1 MVFKW
6 HQMGWR
12 IYNNTKLNTMKTK
25 VQNEVKGMT
34 EQILAKFHIEYK
46 TTGGDITPHQ
56 LQRLEELQN
65 QYSNLLCRLVFQNI
79 DLSKIEPN
87 LESMDYEDLMELANH
102 LDWNGSWDC
111 DEEGQDPITK
121 AELIE
126 AISSMLQ
133 DY

>member
-1 MVFKW
+1 
-6 HQMGWR
+6 
-12 IYNNTKLNTMKTK
+12 MKTK
-25 VQNEVKGMT
+25 LQNEFLEMT
-34 EQILAKFHIEYK
+34 HELLAKYHKQFK
-46 TTGGDITPHQ
+46 TMGGDITPHQ
-56 LQRLEELQN
+56 VQRLEELQN

-111 DEEGQDPITK
+111 DEEGQDPMTK
-121 AELIE
+121 QELIE

>member
-1 MVFKW
+1 
-6 HQMGWR
+6 
-12 IYNNTKLNTMKTK
+12 MKTK

-102 LDWNGSWDC
+102 LDWNGSWDA
-111 DEEGQDPITK
+111 DEEGQKPITK

-126 AISSMLQ
+126 AIGSMLQ